1 MRIREGGGE
10 SPLHNRGGIG
20 GDQSR
25 GGELTEKDGGELRAK
40 HTAVEEGVEWRIGHT
55 AQNRTYTKLNCT
67 QETIALYW
75 CL

>member
-1 MRIREGGGE
+1 MRIGEGGGE
-10 SPLHNRGGIG
+10 PLLHSRG

-25 GGELTEKDGGELRAK
+25 GGELTEKDGGELRAQ

-55 AQNRTYTKLNCT
+55 AQNRTYTKLHWT
-67 QETIALYW
+67 KETTALYL